1 MTTTST
7 WPSLEAGVGG
17 LLVLRRPLNTALR
30 LVTWLYSGGLACAK
44 EAAKHGAKVSDLV
57 IQWGACLC

>member
-1 MTTTST
+1 M
-7 WPSLEAGVGG
+7 
-17 LLVLRRPLNTALR
+17 LRRPLNTAPR
-30 LVTWLYSGGLACAK
+30 LVTKLYSGGLACAK